1 MFNLEVTEILQSDFL
16 NKVKGQ
22 TKRGRQIEKRTDTGR
37 ETSNKC
43 LHWFHREVS
52 SGSQIWSE
60 KKGEGK
66 STSRN
71 LYDLLQMYIWKCVY

>member
-43 LHWFHREVS
+43 LH
-52 SGSQIWSE
+52 
-60 KKGEGK
+60 
-66 STSRN
+66 
-71 LYDLLQMYIWKCVY
+71 